1 MEAKSLT
8 PVRGGERR
16 PGGGG
21 GSGAPE
27 RPLPTF
33 PILPDAQEH
42 SEEDACENREGR
54 RALGQGPT
62 SQEETTAE
70 KHHAGNKDVR
80 LPSFQGLRGASSPST
95 QKLPLACA
103 CNEAKL

>member
-1 MEAKSLT
+1 M
-8 PVRGGERR
+8 GG
-16 PGGGG
+16 
-21 GSGAPE
+21 GAPE

-95 QKLPLACA
+95 QKLPLLACA